1 MNLQD
6 LIANGNV
13 QQITA
18 FLDNLS
24 HVQRRDETRT
34 LNRAQQRR
42 LYQMCTDNPGL
53 ALEDFVPATIAARTE
68 VIHAGR
74 NTLPLPGKIK
84 LFEKRFCRTSQAGV
98 LAGYN
103 HGVTT
108 ALIGPGYFLA
118 KSTAGNSAWESRG
131 SVVVDYFEVPN
142 TEVVDGWPQV
152 VPNHKGLQVLVYHK
166 TRDFMRKVSEHVTI
180 GAAYKKEKS
189 LDHYFVLCRM
199 DS

>member
-1 MNLQD
+1 MNLQE
-6 LIANGNV
+6 LIAGQKR
-13 QQITA
+13 QQITE
-18 FLDNLS
+18 FLEALS
-24 HVQRRDETRT
+24 PEQRLIETRS
-34 LNRAQQRR
+34 LNRAQQRQ
-42 LYQMCTDNPGL
+42 LYKLSADNPELSL
-53 ALEDFVPATIAARTE
+53 ADFVPLNTPERTE
-68 VIHAGR
+68 VIHSGR

-103 HGVTT
+103 HGITT

-118 KSTAGNSAWESRG
+118 KSTAGKSGWESRG
-131 SVVVDYFEVPN
+131 SIVVDYFEVPS